1 MLSWSRV
8 DLESKGV
15 SWRYGK
21 RNKLEE
27 QVYVLK
33 KEKYVHSQKK
43 KVALIVMEDVHTC
56 CLGD

>member
-8 DLESKGV
+8 DLESRRV

-27 QVYVLK
+27 QVYDLK
-33 KEKYVHSQKK
+33 KE
-43 KVALIVMEDVHTC
+43 E
-56 CLGD
+56 

>member
-27 QVYVLK
+27 QVYDLK
-33 KEKYVHSQKK
+33 KE
-43 KVALIVMEDVHTC
+43 E
-56 CLGD
+56 